1 MNTSQMNSLI
11 DSSIMS
17 NESSQQSMLTENPLV
32 KFWQTNNY
40 KNSITSPIHLQSPTN
55 FQTGTFQTQPTNV
68 EPISNNNSMNV
79 NAPSYVPYNYN
90 NNYQHYDKYYNNQ
103 SCELYD
109 RSSLQ
114 NFAINTNKKDKVQE
128 ELERTKVDLVIK
140 NQLIKNLSDQL
151 NSLNKLK
158 NVKHTTGNSFKVPQ
172 NYYEL
177 FKDLTR
183 TLKDKTVELEET
195 KERLESIVVAL
206 SMNNH
211 RSLLVNGEFD
221 EQELAHKIINK
232 LSLLQNENENLLK
245 MISSS
250 NKLSLIIEL
259 GLLKNENCQ
268 LKEKLKNFEK

>member
-1 MNTSQMNSLI
+1 MNTSQINSLI
-11 DSSIMS
+11 NSSVMS
-17 NESSQQSMLTENPLV
+17 NDSSQQSMLTENPLV
-32 KFWQTNNY
+32 KFWQSNNY
-40 KNSITSPIHLQSPTN
+40 KNSISSPIQLQSPNTFKPGA
-55 FQTGTFQTQPTNV
+55 FQSQSPKV
-68 EPISNNNSMNV
+68 EPVTNGTSMNIS
-79 NAPSYVPYNYN
+79 APSYVPYNYGS
-90 NNYQHYDKYYNNQ
+90 NYVHYDKYYNNQ
-103 SCELYD
+103 TCELYD

-114 NFAINTNKKDKVQE
+114 NFAINANKKDKIHE

-151 NSLNKLK
+151 NLLNRPKG
-158 NVKHTTGNSFKVPQ
+158 VHHAQADGFKVPQ

-177 FKDLTR
+177 FKDLTKS
-183 TLKDKTVELEET
+183 LKDKTSELEET

-211 RSLLVNGEFD
+211 HSLLVNGEFD

-232 LSLLQNENENLLK
+232 LALLQSENENLLK

-259 GLLKNENCQ
+259 GLLKSENGQ
-268 LKEKLKNFEK
+268 LKEKLKNLEK

>member
-1 MNTSQMNSLI
+1 
-11 DSSIMS
+11 MS

-40 KNSITSPIHLQSPTN
+40 KNSITSPIHLQAPTN
-55 FQTGTFQTQPTNV
+55 FQTGTFQTQANNV
-68 EPISNNNSMNV
+68 EAIGNNNSMNV
-79 NAPSYVPYNYN
+79 NAPSYVPYNYSN
-90 NNYQHYDKYYNNQ
+90 NHQHYDKYYNNQ

-114 NFAINTNKKDKVQE
+114 NFAINASKKDKLQE

-158 NVKHTTGNSFKVPQ
+158 NVKHGPSNTFKVPQ

-177 FKDLTR
+177 FKDLTKS
-183 TLKDKTVELEET
+183 LKEKTVELEET

-206 SMNNH
+206 SMNNQ

-232 LSLLQNENENLLK
+232 LSLLQSENENLLK